1 MTRCGST
8 VRSSCALLL
17 LVAAAAGGES
27 ATPPKGAPWKT
38 DLLAAQKEALER
50 GKPVFFYFTK
60 TY

>member
-1 MTRCGST
+1 MRTSVAT
-8 VRSSCALLL
+8 LLL
-17 LVAAAAGGES
+17 ASIAFAGDSE
-27 ATPPKGAPWKT
+27 TPPEGPPWKR

>member
-1 MTRCGST
+1 

-17 LVAAAAGGES
+17 LAAVAAGGES

>member
-1 MTRCGST
+1 MRIAS
-8 VRSSCALLL
+8 ALLL
-17 LVAAAAGGES
+17 LAAAGAAGES
-27 ATPPKGAPWKT
+27 ATPPEGPPWKR